1 MYGYVFTSFRQ
12 KEHLPVLNLEGNI
25 KMVRYNLNIML
36 EKPPK
41 EHFVIALIMILLDRC
56 YHGVLAFAIVLMFKH
71 M

>member
-1 MYGYVFTSFRQ
+1 MVGYD
-12 KEHLPVLNLEGNI
+12 
-25 KMVRYNLNIML
+25 LNIML

-41 EHFVIALIMILLDRC
+41 EHFVIALIMILLDSC